1 MNRAMYS
8 AATGMNAQ
16 QLNVDTIS
24 NNIAN
29 VNTVGFKRSRA
40 DFKDLFYETLQQAG
54 SATSTETQQ
63 PNGIQIGQGT
73 TLAATKKS
81 FTPGML
87 KNTDQKLDIAIQ
99 GDGFLQVTL
108 PSGEIAY
115 TRNGSLSVDGEGR
128 LVTNAGYPIT
138 PEITFEEGTREI
150 NISDS
155 GLVQAAV
162 GASEEMADI
171 ETIMLAKFMNP
182 AGLKSAGKNLFVP
195 TNAAGEPTEGTPG
208 EEGMGELKQGFLEVS
223 NVKIIEEMVDL
234 IQAQRAYEIN
244 SKTIQASDSMLQT
257 ANAIKR

>member
-40 DFKDLFYETLQQAG
+40 DFKDLFYETLEQAG
-54 SATSTETQQ
+54 SATSSETEQ

-81 FTPGML
+81 FSPGML
-87 KNTDQKLDIAIQ
+87 KNTEQKLDIAIQ
-99 GDGFLQVTL
+99 GDGFLQVTM

-128 LVTNAGYPIT
+128 LVTNAGYPIE

-155 GLVQAAV
+155 GVVQAAI
-162 GASEEMADI
+162 GSSEEMEEI
-171 ETIMLAKFMNP
+171 ETIQLAKFINP
-182 AGLKSAGKNLFVP
+182 SGLKSAGKNLFFS
-195 TNAAGEPTEGTPG
+195 TDAAGEPTEGAPG

-223 NVKIIEEMVDL
+223 NVKIVEEMVDL

-257 ANAIKR
+257 ANNVKR